1 MDISRVEVTHFPK
14 NRYLRIGDKLL
25 DLTLPKIMGILN
37 ATPDSFYSHSRKE
50 NEKDL
55 VSSVRRMLEEGAD
68 MIDLGGYSTRPG
80 AENVSEEEELKR
92 IVPYVERFKKEFPET
107 ILSVDTFRPSVAQA
121 AIDKGA
127 DIINDISGWQFEP
140 EMLEVVAK
148 NKVPYILMHLEGNLE
163 SMHVTK
169 DHENFFRDIVYYF
182 SRKIQILNERGISDI
197 IIDPGFGFGKT
208 VEQNYEILRNLEMFH
223 LMERPILVGISRK
236 SMICKKL
243 YITPE
248 NALNATTVLNTQAVM
263 KGASILRVH
272 DVKEA
277 NELLRLLF

>member
-1 MDISRVEVTHFPK
+1 
-14 NRYLRIGDKLL
+14 
-25 DLTLPKIMGILN
+25 MGILN
-37 ATPDSFYSHSRKE
+37 ATPDSFYNVSRKE

-55 VSSVRRMLEEGAD
+55 VSSVRQMLEDGAD

-80 AENVSEEEELKR
+80 AKNVSKEEELKR
-92 IVPYVERFKKEFPET
+92 IVPYVERIKKEFPDT
-107 ILSVDTFRPSVAQA
+107 ILSVDTFRSSVAQA

-140 EMLEVVAK
+140 EMLDIVAK

-182 SRKIQILNERGISDI
+182 SRKIQMLNERGISDI
-197 IIDPGFGFGKT
+197 IIDPGFGFSKT
-208 VEQNYEILRNLEMFH
+208 IEQNYELLRNLEMFH
-223 LMERPILVGISRK
+223 LLERSILVGVSRK

-243 YITPE
+243 NITPE